1 MTRTLI
7 GLAVGSGLEG
17 VDAVALRAEGLGLG
31 VVSRVVPVTRV
42 AFPPAVRDVLRAG
55 TAFTPECLRG
65 IAETAIFA
73 ARQAT
78 SKASVSPRD
87 TFAIGFLEPN
97 RPQFSHAIAWHEIAE
112 RVAEQ
117 TGLTVLHGFA
127 TRDRA
132 MSGTGHLITA
142 AADYVL
148 FRDTTETRL
157 VIHLGSV
164 SSAILVP
171 ANTPVS
177 AVAGFEVGP
186 GNQLFDSIVFHA
198 SRGKEHCDTGGK
210 QAVQGR
216 CLEPLFAKWLEHP
229 HLTRTPPKTIHAEA
243 FGRSFLL
250 AAFEGVRQLNANLA
264 DLLCTATHLAA
275 RAIGDACRLPQLK
288 PDVARRVLLT
298 GGGVRNGFLWQ
309 LVAKQFSTP
318 VERGDAV
325 GVPALS
331 RNAAAA
337 AALALLTCDGVAGNL
352 PQLTGATG
360 GRLLG
365 HISPGDS
372 RNWARVTAW
381 LADQASEYPRSSRVA

>member
-42 AFPPAVRDVLRAG
+42 AFPPAVRDVLRTG
-55 TAFTPECLRG
+55 TAFTPECLRA

-171 ANTPVS
+171 ANAPVS
-177 AVAGFEVGP
+177 AVAGFEIGP

-198 SRGKEHCDTGGK
+198 SRGKEHSDTGGK

-275 RAIGDACRLPQLK
+275 RAIGEACRLTQLK

-365 HISPGDS
+365 HVSPGDS

-381 LADQASEYPRSSRVA
+381 LAEQASEYPRNTRVA